1 MKRSATTGQ
10 LAYRNPRTG
19 VSAVVANDRKP
30 FNKGDSIFR
39 SHVAPDGHR
48 VMVLN
53 RTVYE
58 GAVEKARASLRKAA
72 TLK

>member
-1 MKRSATTGQ
+1 MKREAMSGQ
-10 LAYRNPRTG
+10 FVFKNPRTT
-19 VSAVVANDRKP
+19 VSAVVSNDRKP
-30 FNKGDSIFR
+30 FQKGDSIF
-39 SHVAPDGHR
+39 SSYVTPGGQR

-72 TLK
+72 SVK